1 MKKFLDFLME
11 LSVISRVLTYY
22 YTHTLSLSLSLKKK
36 KKTVAE
42 AVPLVM
48 CTI

>member
-22 YTHTLSLSLSLKKK
+22 YTHTLSLSLSLKKIK
-36 KKTVAE
+36 K
-42 AVPLVM
+42 LLLRLYL
-48 CTI
+48 